1 MLDTSEFVLI
11 SGTGNHALARGIIDI
26 VNELTP
32 VGQKD
37 LHFSHLDY
45 DEFPDGEPDFRI
57 QDFEGIKGKHV
68 LIFNSCHDREMLE
81 EFRTLVWAVKHQYD
95 AASVTAII
103 PFMRY
108 RRQDHAEKVHEI
120 NRNRMLIH
128 GLASAGVSRLI
139 VCDIHSRVTLEN
151 CKEFGIKAW
160 NVDPSSVF
168 ATELIALAEKAKEEG
183 REFYVHAPDIGSI
196 PRAISL
202 AEILKAKVSANPKE
216 RLPNGTTRIIEDP
229 TELEE
234 IQKQYKVEIIFA
246 DEKLEDAEVC
256 IREDEVATGGTANKA
271 GHKLLRLGVHQVH
284 FCATHPVCTPQ
295 WKRKLL
301 DHNPFTRVMFGNTI
315 ERHNRY
321 KFTTGGIVT
330 RVDMSKVIAHQ
341 LFEVMKG
348 IK

>member
-1 MLDTSEFVLI
+1 MLDTNEFIII

-26 VNELTP
+26 VNEITP
-32 VGQKD
+32 VGQQD
-37 LHFSHLDY
+37 LRFSHLDY

-57 QDFEGIKGKHV
+57 QDFEDIEGKHV
-68 LIFNSCHDREMLE
+68 LIFNSCHNREMLE
-81 EFRTLVWAVKHQYD
+81 EFRTLVWAVKHQYK
-95 AASVTAII
+95 AASVTAIM

-108 RRQDHAEKVHEI
+108 RRQDHAEKMHEI

-139 VCDIHSRVTLEN
+139 VCDIHSKVTLEN

-168 ATELIALAEKAKEEG
+168 ATELLSLAEKANEEG
-183 REFYVHAPDIGSI
+183 REFYVHAPDVGSI

-202 AEILKAKVSANPKE
+202 AEILGAKVSANPKE

-229 TELEE
+229 AELAA
-234 IQKQYKVEIIFA
+234 IQKQYKIEIAFA
-246 DEKLEDAEVC
+246 DEKLAGAEVC

-271 GHKLLRLGVHQVH
+271 GHKLLELGVHQVH

-301 DHNPFTRVMFGNTI
+301 SNNPFKVMMFGNTI

-330 RVDMSKVIAHQ
+330 RMDMSKVIAHQ
-341 LFEVMKG
+341 LFEVIKG